1 MEDLKIFNLDRR
13 YANLFD
19 KEDMIAGRKNGKWK
33 KYSCSEY
40 IQTSDSI
47 GSGLLN
53 LGITKGDKVCI
64 ISSNRTEWSLCDM
77 GINKIGAINTPLYP
91 NITRAEYKYI
101 IKDSEAKLIFVEND
115 EIYKKIEGLEN
126 EVQTLKF
133 IFSFD
138 KLSNVKNWEELIE
151 LGLTTP
157 QFEKMNAIQNSI
169 SDDDLFTLIYT
180 SGTTGNP
187 KGVMI
192 THSNIISQI
201 SALKDTLDWGKND
214 RAISFLPLSHVFERM
229 VEYFYMF
236 KGVSIYYGSIENIG
250 EDLKSIKPTLMPT
263 VPRLLEKVY
272 DKIMTKGESLTG
284 IKRKLFF
291 WAVNLGLKHEYNGK
305 NGVWYEIQ
313 LKIANKLI
321 FNKWREAVGGRMRMI
336 ICGSA
341 ALQERLARIFTA
353 AKMPVSEGYGLTETS
368 PVVSVNFANSKDA
381 CYGTVGPMI
390 QGVKVKINHEDG
402 MREGEGEILVKGAN
416 VMLGYYNKP
425 DETKKVIDN
434 DGWFHTGDI
443 GTLIEGKYLKITDR
457 KKEIFKTSG
466 GKYIAPQVM
475 ENKFKQS
482 IFIEQLMVLGENEK
496 HPAAFIVPDFT
507 FLKDWCKDNKI
518 NFSSPE
524 EIVRNPKILELFDKE
539 VKKYNEYFSHY
550 EQIKKFILLG
560 NSWSPDG
567 GELTATLKLKRR
579 NILEKYS
586 DLYLKIF
593 EKNV

>member
-64 ISSNRTEWSLCDM
+64 ISSNRAEWSLCDM

-101 IKDSEAKLIFVEND
+101 IKDSEAKLIFIEND

-126 EVQTLKF
+126 EVKTLKF

-169 SDDDLFTLIYT
+169 SDNDLFTLIYT

-250 EDLKSIKPTLMPT
+250 EDLKSIQPTLMPT

-272 DKIMTKGESLTG
+272 DKILM
-284 IKRKLFF
+284 
-291 WAVNLGLKHEYNGK
+291 
-305 NGVWYEIQ
+305 
-313 LKIANKLI
+313 
-321 FNKWREAVGGRMRMI
+321 
-336 ICGSA
+336 
-341 ALQERLARIFTA
+341 
-353 AKMPVSEGYGLTETS
+353 
-368 PVVSVNFANSKDA
+368 
-381 CYGTVGPMI
+381 
-390 QGVKVKINHEDG
+390 
-402 MREGEGEILVKGAN
+402 
-416 VMLGYYNKP
+416 
-425 DETKKVIDN
+425 DE
-434 DGWFHTGDI
+434 F
-443 GTLIEGKYLKITDR
+443 
-457 KKEIFKTSG
+457 KKE
-466 GKYIAPQVM
+466 
-475 ENKFKQS
+475 E
-482 IFIEQLMVLGENEK
+482 IE
-496 HPAAFIVPDFT
+496 I
-507 FLKDWCKDNKI
+507 I
-518 NFSSPE
+518 NLS
-524 EIVRNPKILELFDKE
+524 
-539 VKKYNEYFSHY
+539 KKY
-550 EQIKKFILLG
+550 
-560 NSWSPDG
+560 
-567 GELTATLKLKRR
+567 
-579 NILEKYS
+579 
-586 DLYLKIF
+586 KI
-593 EKNV
+593 

>member
-1 MEDLKIFNLDRR
+1 MEDLKIYNLDRR

-40 IQTSDSI
+40 IQTSDAI

-53 LGITKGDKVCI
+53 LGINKGDKLCI
-64 ISSNRTEWSLCDM
+64 ISSNRTEWSICDM
-77 GINKIGAINTPLYP
+77 GINKIGGINTPLYS
-91 NITRAEYKYI
+91 NITRSDYKYI
-101 IKDSEAKLIFVEND
+101 INDSEAKLIFVENK
-115 EIYKKIEGLEN
+115 EIFKKIEGLEN
-126 EVQTLKF
+126 EIPTLKF
-133 IFSFD
+133 IYSFE
-138 KLSNVKNWEELIE
+138 KIENVKNWEELIE
-151 LGLTTP
+151 LGIAKPQNEQMTT
-157 QFEKMNAIQNSI
+157 IQESI
-169 SDDDLFTLIYT
+169 TDDDLFTLIYT
-180 SGTTGNP
+180 SGTTGKP

-201 SALKDTLDWGKND
+201 SALKDTLDWNKND

-236 KGVSIYYGSIENIG
+236 KGVSIYYGSIDTIG
-250 EDLKSIKPTLMPT
+250 DDLKLIKPTLMPT

-272 DKIMTKGESLTG
+272 DKIMTKGEALDG
-284 IKRKLFF
+284 FKKKLFF

-305 NGVWYEIQ
+305 NGFWYEFQ

-321 FNKWREAVGGRMRMI
+321 FNKWREAVGGRIRMI
-336 ICGSA
+336 ISGSA
-341 ALQERLARIFTA
+341 ALQERLAKVFTA

-368 PVVSVNFANSKDA
+368 PVVSVNFANSKDC
-381 CYGTVGPMI
+381 CYGTVGPVI
-390 QGVKVKINHEDG
+390 QGVKIKINHEEG
-402 MREGEGEILVKGAN
+402 MREGEGEVLVKGPN

-425 DETKKVIDN
+425 NETREVIDK

-482 IFIEQLMVLGENEK
+482 IFIEQLMIIGENEK
-496 HPAAFIVPDFT
+496 HPAAFIVPDF
-507 FLKDWCKDNKI
+507 LYLEDWCKNNNISYSNSEQIIRDPKVLEVFESEVAKHNEK
-518 NFSSPE
+518 FSQFERVKKFVLIGKPWSPE
-524 EIVRNPKILELFDKE
+524 
-539 VKKYNEYFSHY
+539 
-550 EQIKKFILLG
+550 
-560 NSWSPDG
+560 G

-586 DLYLKIF
+586 NLYNKIF
-593 EKNV
+593 EKNG